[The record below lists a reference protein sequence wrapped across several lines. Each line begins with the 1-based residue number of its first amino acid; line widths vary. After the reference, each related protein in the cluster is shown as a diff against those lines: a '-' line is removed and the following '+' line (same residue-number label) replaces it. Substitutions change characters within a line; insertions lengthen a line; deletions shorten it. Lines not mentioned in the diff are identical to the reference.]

1 MFRKLIVKYF
11 ALSYIT
17 KIFGKEIY
25 MLRGAT
31 PLSIFLSLSAIG
43 GILEI
48 DYLLYIGL
56 FLFGVSVYFGF
67 IYFRNSK
74 NSIKWKELDDVQK
87 RIYYNIGIG
96 FIDMLKSKE
105 GYSLDNQKVHNSPI
119 FLIINIVFLAAP
131 PIITMIV

>member
-1 MFRKLIVKYF
+1 MLRKLIVKYF

>member
-1 MFRKLIVKYF
+1 MFRKLIVKHF
-11 ALSYIT
+11 ALGYLT

-56 FLFGVSVYFGF
+56 FFFGVSVYFGF

-74 NSIKWKELDDVQK
+74 NSVKWNELDNVQK
-87 RIYYNIGIG
+87 RIYYNIGTG
-96 FIDMLKSKE
+96 FIDMLKSNE
-105 GYSLDNQKVHNSPI
+105 GYSLDNQKVCSSPI
-119 FLIINIVFLAAP
+119 YLIINFICWIAP
-131 PIITMIV
+131 PITIMIV

>member
-1 MFRKLIVKYF
+1 MFRKLIVKHF
-11 ALSYIT
+11 ALGYLT

-31 PLSIFLSLSAIG
+31 PLCIFYSLSAIG

-56 FLFGVSVYFGF
+56 FFFGLSVYFGF

-74 NSIKWKELDDVQK
+74 NSVKWNELDDVQK
-87 RIYYNIGIG
+87 RIYYNIGAG
-96 FIDMLKSKE
+96 FMNYSKRHE
-105 GYSLDNQKVHNSPI
+105 ASILNAKKVCSSPI
-119 FLIINIVFLAAP
+119 YLIINFICWIAP
-131 PIITMIV
+131 PIIIMIV